1 MQKDV
6 TTWHSRK
13 VITLIFT
20 EEDTTTLSIPDII
33 EDELLSYFKST
44 DALIAELHRVI
55 NFMVNYKENHIMAVL
70 QTVKV
75 KLLKSTICYTK
86 RYTKWVLYLK

>member
-6 TTWHSRK
+6 TTWHNRK

-20 EEDTTTLSIPDII
+20 AEDTTQLSIPGII
-33 EDELLSYFKST
+33 EDELLSVCKST

-55 NFMVNYKENHIMAVL
+55 NFMTNYRGSCIIAVL
-70 QTVKV
+70 QTVPI
-75 KLLKSTICYTK
+75 KLLKSK
-86 RYTKWVLYLK
+86 NKWQILLLK